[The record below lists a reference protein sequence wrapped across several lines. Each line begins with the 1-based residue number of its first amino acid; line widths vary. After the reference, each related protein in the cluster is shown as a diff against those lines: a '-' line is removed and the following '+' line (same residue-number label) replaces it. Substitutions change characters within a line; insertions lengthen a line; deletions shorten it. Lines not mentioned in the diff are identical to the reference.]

1 MNKARNKIIGAS
13 VITMLPGIMVIMG
26 WLFHNNFLRSVVP
39 GAVTM
44 KFNVAL
50 GLVFSS
56 TALLLHYF
64 PGRNKIRYHS
74 FVLLTFIVSLIGLL
88 TLAEYFFGFNIGIY

>member
-56 TALLLHYF
+56 TALLLYYF

-74 FVLLTFIVSLIGLL
+74 FCFTSVYCFSDRITYTGRVFLRIQ
-88 TLAEYFFGFNIGIY
+88 YWY